1 MKRASKGTGW
11 MLWAGLLAVG
21 LAPCWSPVA
30 AQTGFCARD
39 CLGSFLGCLQQEGCR
54 AYPACERNERCT
66 NNTCPNGDRCGRSPD
81 GCGAGCDGG
90 LSTCLDSCGPTY
102 FVPGLVDGLVA
113 LDPASQRPLVA
124 SALAADLALHQ
135 GIDRMVAEVSKHL
148 ETYRARLRAAKGNA
162 AGAAALEGLALGIES
177 ALKGGG
183 LQQCVS
189 SLTNPGPSKV
199 PAE

>member
-1 MKRASKGTGW
+1 MKRASQGTGGV
-11 MLWAGLLAVG
+11 LWAALLVAGLTPG
-21 LAPCWSPVA
+21 SSPVA

-54 AYPACERNERCT
+54 AYPACAPNEPCR
-66 NNTCPNGDRCGRSPD
+66 NNTCPNGDRCGRSPE
-81 GCGAGCDGG
+81 GCGAACDGG
-90 LSTCLDSCGPTY
+90 LSTCLDGCGPTY
-102 FVPGLVDGLVA
+102 FLPGLVDGLVT
-113 LDPASQRPLVA
+113 LDPASQRPLLA

-162 AGAAALEGLALGIES
+162 AGAAALEGLALGIEA

-183 LQQCVS
+183 LQQCVA
-189 SLTNPGPSKV
+189 SLTNPDASKV
-199 PAE
+199 PVE